1 MTCTNPVVVDNR
13 KWMLTRIESRGF
25 SSEKQS
31 GLIYFMK
38 YRKIPKISPG
48 AYIFQRPFLRG
59 LYSEGLIYRGKFA
72 FQNRLG

>member
-38 YRKIPKISPG
+38 YIIFLHAIFKLTHIV
-48 AYIFQRPFLRG
+48 ALYIQQ
-59 LYSEGLIYRGKFA
+59 I
-72 FQNRLG
+72 